1 MKIVLASSNL
11 GKLNEIQQVLA
22 PLNLT
27 LIPQSEFIQEEV
39 EETGLSFIEN
49 AIIKARHAA
58 KMSGLPALA
67 DDSGL
72 AVDALNGAPGIYSS
86 RYSGLDAN
94 DAKNNEKLLRELEKI
109 PDSPRTA
116 QFHCALVYMRH
127 AQDPSP
133 LIAQGVW
140 EGEILPQARGSNGF
154 GYDPLFFCPKLKLTS
169 AELLPETKNKVSH
182 RAKALTLLVKQL
194 QNAANV

>member
-11 GKLNEIQQVLA
+11 GKLKEIQQVLA

-27 LIPQSEFIQEEV
+27 LIPQSEFVQEEV
-39 EETGLSFIEN
+39 EETGLTFIEN

-86 RYSGLDAN
+86 RYSGLEAN
-94 DAKNNEKLLRELEKI
+94 DTKNNEKLLRELEKV
-109 PDSPRTA
+109 PGAPRTA
-116 QFHCALVYMRH
+116 QFHCALAYMHH

-140 EGEILPQARGSNGF
+140 KGEILQQPRGANGF

-182 RAKALTLLVKQL
+182 RAKALALLVTQL